1 MNTAILL
8 MDVRH
13 HFTAAERARRTGGTY
28 DASEGSAAAKAISA
42 AMRNMLAAGLTHAQA
57 LGALRDL
64 AGDVVRTVRQ
74 EMEG

>member
-13 HFTAAERARRTGGTY
+13 YFTAAERARRTGGTY
-28 DASEGSAAAKAISA
+28 EAGEGSDAAKAIGA

-64 AGDVVRTVRQ
+64 ARDVVRSA
-74 EMEG
+74 

>member
-13 HFTAAERARRTGGTY
+13 HFTAAEHARRTGGTY
-28 DASEGSAAAKAISA
+28 DASEGSAAANAIGA

-64 AGDVVRTVRQ
+64 ARDVVRTVRQ

>member
-8 MDVRH
+8 MDVRR
-13 HFTAAERARRTGGTY
+13 HFVAAEHARRTGGTY
-28 DASEGSAAAKAISA
+28 EAGEGSSAANAIGA

-64 AGDVVRTVRQ
+64 AGDVVRSVRN
-74 EMEG
+74 EMED